1 MQKLT
6 LSILKDFT
14 NDIILLGENVTKT
27 NLKGLARANQYVVD
41 SSFKD
46 LFNQLGLEH
55 TGKYTVDNHKIWTLV
70 PKGKHL
76 SKTKGS
82 TIEINSMVKP
92 YLRNAI
98 CKHMDN
104 NPDMHDILTR
114 PETEIYKM
122 FKAFFTYEIRKVLI
136 ED

>member
-46 LFNQLGLEH
+46 LFNWSLKFLIS
-55 TGKYTVDNHKIWTLV
+55 K
-70 PKGKHL
+70 KH
-76 SKTKGS
+76 SSG
-82 TIEINSMVKP
+82 
-92 YLRNAI
+92 
-98 CKHMDN
+98 
-104 NPDMHDILTR
+104 
-114 PETEIYKM
+114 
-122 FKAFFTYEIRKVLI
+122 F
-136 ED
+136 